1 MKDKELR
8 KLIGSRAKQRR
19 LELGVNQ
26 PYIAEKMGVT
36 ASTMPSTYAL
46 LFVRFLVIVA
56 SRISFVDFISSCFPC
71 NGQAY
76 I

>member
-26 PYIAEKMGVT
+26 PYIAEKMEKS
-36 ASTMPSTYAL
+36 ASSA
-46 LFVRFLVIVA
+46 
-56 SRISFVDFISSCFPC
+56 FIS
-71 NGQAY
+71 
-76 I
+76 